1 MHIDISHI
9 PQEPWVYLFKNSKGT
24 ILYIW
29 KAKNL
34 QKRVSQYFTPNSLR
48 KQEMVAKA
56 SKVEFFVVANESE
69 SLYLENNLIKKH
81 KPFFNCM
88 LKWWNGYTYIKLT
101 DWDFPQVLTTRNK
114 RNDKATYIWPKHNT
128 KELKKLMQYL
138 RTILKYRTCP
148 NSEFKEWKICSDF
161 YFWLCGGWCE
171 KCKNKA
177 ELPQLKDGYKNNI
190 QIFSSFFKWNTKPIE
205 KVLLAQIND
214 AVDKQNFEWASQIRD
229 IYMHIEQLVERQHVE
244 LWKNLTWYVLAIKEI
259 AYSHIC
265 VLLNFYEWKLIDIIR
280 QEVPIDDGDI
290 YWIKSWFE
298 AEIWDL
304 NIQEWNSAFS
314 LLAYSNKVSFNKEE
328 KSALINMLE
337 WFFDSYVISST
348 LQWPWLHNQLLEQL
362 QNRYKFKNFPNRIEC
377 VDISHMNWDWIS
389 GWLSCIVWWI
399 PDKRKYRKYKIK
411 SVSEQSDD
419 YASLKEVLMRRFLKK
434 SPFGSMGDK
443 NLNAWKCLPLSR
455 GNLLS
460 SAEWT
465 CDKGVKIH
473 QPSAAPFKKGAQID
487 EQNLPDVFILDWWIG
502 QLNIVKDLCKES
514 SEFYKIFHQVDFVSL
529 WKWEARRKSWIW
541 LASKR
546 WHEWLVWE
554 KIYRFADDKFN
565 IEEIPLVYDQ
575 ADRFLVKLR
584 DEAHRFS
591 NSYRKQQ
598 MRNELKSEFKKLK
611 K

>member
-1 MHIDISHI
+1 MQIDISHI
-9 PQEPWVYLFKNSKGT
+9 PQEPWVYLFKDTRGT

-34 QKRVSQYFTPNSLR
+34 QKRVSQYFTPNSLW

-56 SKVEFFVVANESE
+56 SKVDFFVVANESE

-101 DWDFPQVLTTRNK
+101 ESDFPQVLTTRNK

-138 RTILKYRTCP
+138 RTILKYRTCS
-148 NSEFKEWKICSDF
+148 NSQFKEWKICSDF
-161 YFWLCGGWCE
+161 YFWLCGWWCE
-171 KCKNKA
+171 KCKNKSK
-177 ELPQLKDGYKNNI
+177 LSQLKDEYKKNL

-205 KVLLAQIND
+205 KEILSQID
-214 AVDKQNFEWASQIRD
+214 EAVSKQNFEWAWSLRD
-229 IYMHIEQLVERQHVE
+229 IYIHIEELVEKQHVE
-244 LWKNLTWYVLAIKEI
+244 LWKNLTWYVLSIKEI
-259 AYSHIC
+259 ANYNVCI
-265 VLLNFYEWKLIDIIR
+265 LLNFYEWKLIDIVREEIP
-280 QEVPIDDGDI
+280 VDDGDI

-304 NIQEWNSAFS
+304 QINDKISPFS
-314 LLAYSNKVSFNKEE
+314 LLAFSDKVSFNKEE
-328 KSALINMLE
+328 SIALIHMLE
-337 WFFDSYVISST
+337 WFFDSYVVSSS
-348 LQWPWLHNQLLEQL
+348 LQWPWIHNELLSQL
-362 QNRYKFKNFPNRIEC
+362 QSRYKLKNFPNWVEC
-377 VDISHMNWDWIS
+377 VDISHINGGWIS
-389 GWLSCIVWWI
+389 WWLSCIVWWI

-411 SVSEQSDD
+411 SVYEQSDD
-419 YASLKEVLMRRFLKK
+419 YASLKEVIQRRFL
-434 SPFGSMGDK
+434 
-443 NLNAWKCLPLSR
+443 WKEK
-455 GNLLS
+455 
-460 SAEWT
+460 A
-465 CDKGVKIH
+465 DY
-473 QPSAAPFKKGAQID
+473 
-487 EQNLPDVFILDWWIG
+487 PDIFILDWWIG
-502 QLNIVKDLCKES
+502 QLNVVKDLCKES
-514 SEFYKIFHQVDFVSL
+514 SEFSKAFKQVDFISL

-554 KIYRFADDKFN
+554 KIYRFIDDKFN

-598 MRNELKSEFKKLK
+598 MRNELKSEFKKIK
-611 K
+611 G

>member
-1 MHIDISHI
+1 MQIDISHI
-9 PQEPWVYLFKNSKGT
+9 PQEPWVYLFKDSKGT

-34 QKRVSQYFTPNSLR
+34 QKRVSQYFTPNSLW

-56 SKVEFFVVANESE
+56 SKVDFFVVANESE

-101 DWDFPQVLTTRNK
+101 DSDFPQVLTTRNK

-138 RTILKYRTCP
+138 RTILKYRTCT
-148 NSEFKEWKICSDF
+148 NSQFNQWKICSDY
-161 YFWLCGGWCE
+161 YFWLCNWWCE
-171 KCKNKA
+171 KCKNKSVLSDIK
-177 ELPQLKDGYKNNI
+177 EEYKRNLWML
-190 QIFSSFFKWNTKPIE
+190 SSFFKWNTKPIE
-205 KVLLAQIND
+205 KELLSQIDD
-214 AVDKQNFEWASQIRD
+214 AVSKQNFEWASQIRD
-229 IYMHIEQLVERQHVE
+229 IYMHIEELVEKQHVE
-244 LWKNLTWYVLAIKEI
+244 LWKNLTWYVLAIKQI
-259 AYSHIC
+259 SVSYIC

-280 QEVPIDDGDI
+280 QEVPMDDGDI
-290 YWIKSWFE
+290 YRIKSWFE
-298 AEIWDL
+298 AEVWDL
-304 NIQEWNSAFS
+304 IQQDKTLYWNSFSLIAFS
-314 LLAYSNKVSFNKEE
+314 DKVSFNREE

-362 QNRYKFKNFPNRIEC
+362 QAHYKLKNFPNWVEC
-377 VDISHMNWDWIS
+377 VDISHMNGDWIS

-399 PDKRKYRKYKIK
+399 PEKRKYRKYKIK

-419 YASLKEVLMRRFLKK
+419 YASLKEVMQRRFL
-434 SPFGSMGDK
+434 
-443 NLNAWKCLPLSR
+443 WKEES
-455 GNLLS
+455 
-460 SAEWT
+460 
-465 CDKGVKIH
+465 DY
-473 QPSAAPFKKGAQID
+473 
-487 EQNLPDVFILDWWIG
+487 PDVFVLDGWIG
-502 QLNIVKDLCKES
+502 QLNVVKELCNES
-514 SEFYKIFHQVDFVSL
+514 NEFMKIFKKVDFVSL

-554 KIYRFADDKFN
+554 KIYRFVDDKFN

-598 MRNELKSEFKKLK
+598 MRNELKNEFKKVK

>member
-1 MHIDISHI
+1 MQIDISHI
-9 PQEPWVYLFKNSKGT
+9 PQEPWVYLFKDLKGT

-34 QKRVSQYFTPNSLR
+34 QKRVSQYFTPNSLW

-56 SKVEFFVVANESE
+56 SKVDFFVVANESE

-88 LKWWNGYTYIKLT
+88 LKWWNGYTYIKLS

-148 NSEFKEWKICSDF
+148 NSQFNEWKICSDY
-161 YFWLCGGWCE
+161 YFWLCGWWCE
-171 KCKNKA
+171 KCKNKS
-177 ELPQLKDGYKNNI
+177 ELPQLRDEYKKSL
-190 QIFSSFFKWNTKPIE
+190 QMFTSFFKWNTKPIE
-205 KVLLAQIND
+205 KEILSQID
-214 AVDKQNFEWASQIRD
+214 EAVSKQNFEWAWSLRD
-229 IYMHIEQLVERQHVE
+229 IYIHIEELVEKQHVE
-244 LWKNLTWYVLAIKEI
+244 LWKDLTWYVLAIKEI
-259 AYSHIC
+259 SNFNVCI
-265 VLLNFYEWKLIDIIR
+265 LLNFYEWKLIDIVR
-280 QEVPIDDGDI
+280 EEVPVDDWDI

-304 NIQEWNSAFS
+304 IKQDKVSAFS
-314 LLAYSNKVSFNKEE
+314 LLAFSDKVSFNKEE
-328 KSALINMLE
+328 SIALIHMLE
-337 WFFDSYVISST
+337 WFFDSYVVSSS
-348 LQWPWLHNQLLEQL
+348 LQWPWIHNELLTQL
-362 QNRYKFKNFPNRIEC
+362 QNRYKFSNFPNWVEC
-377 VDISHMNWDWIS
+377 VDISHMNGDWIS
-389 GWLSCIVWWI
+389 WGLSCIVWWI
-399 PDKRKYRKYKIK
+399 PEKKKYRRYKIK

-419 YASLKEVLMRRFLKK
+419 YASLKEVMQRRFL
-434 SPFGSMGDK
+434 
-443 NLNAWKCLPLSR
+443 WKDRS
-455 GNLLS
+455 
-460 SAEWT
+460 
-465 CDKGVKIH
+465 DY
-473 QPSAAPFKKGAQID
+473 
-487 EQNLPDVFILDWWIG
+487 PDVFILDWWIG
-502 QLNIVKDLCKES
+502 QLNVVKDLCKES
-514 SEFYKIFHQVDFVSL
+514 SEFYKIFKQVDFVSL

-554 KIYRFADDKFN
+554 KIYRFTDDKFN

-598 MRNELKSEFKKLK
+598 MKNELRSEFKKIK

>member
-1 MHIDISHI
+1 MQIDISHI
-9 PQEPWVYLFKNSKGT
+9 PQEPWVYLFKDSKGT

-101 DWDFPQVLTTRNK
+101 EWDFPQVLTTRNK

-138 RTILKYRTCP
+138 RTILKYRTCS
-148 NSEFKEWKICSDF
+148 NSQFKEWKICSDF

-171 KCKNKA
+171 KCKNKS
-177 ELPQLKDGYKNNI
+177 ELLKLKEEYKNNLH
-190 QIFSSFFKWNTKPIE
+190 IFSSFFKWNTKPIE
-205 KVLLAQIND
+205 KVLLSQIDN
-214 AVDKQNFEWASQIRD
+214 AVAKQNFEWASQIRD
-229 IYMHIEQLVERQHVE
+229 IYMHIEELVERQHVE

-280 QEVPIDDGDI
+280 QEIPIDDWDI

-304 NIQEWNSAFS
+304 NTQEWNSEFS

-419 YASLKEVLMRRFLKK
+419 YASLKEVMQRRFLWKDK
-434 SPFGSMGDK
+434 S
-443 NLNAWKCLPLSR
+443 
-455 GNLLS
+455 
-460 SAEWT
+460 EY
-465 CDKGVKIH
+465 
-473 QPSAAPFKKGAQID
+473 
-487 EQNLPDVFILDWWIG
+487 PDVFVLDWWIG
-502 QLNIVKDLCKES
+502 QLNVVKDLCKES
-514 SEFYKIFHQVDFVSL
+514 SEFYKVFQQVDFVSL

-554 KIYRFADDKFN
+554 KIYRFIDDKFN
-565 IEEIPLVYDQ
+565 VEEISLVYDQ

-598 MRNELKSEFKKLK
+598 MRNELKSEFKKVK

>member
-1 MHIDISHI
+1 MQIEISHI
-9 PQEPWVYLFKNSKGT
+9 PQEPWVYLFKDVKGT

-34 QKRVSQYFTPNSLR
+34 QKRVSQYFSPNSLW

-56 SKVEFFVVANESE
+56 SKVDFFVVANESE

-81 KPFFNCM
+81 KPFFNNM

-101 DWDFPQVLTTRNK
+101 DWDFPQILTTRNK

-138 RTILKYRTCP
+138 RTVLKYRTCS
-148 NSEFKEWKICSDF
+148 NSQFKEWKICSDF
-161 YFWLCGGWCE
+161 YFCLCGWRCQ
-171 KCKNKA
+171 KYKNKS
-177 ELPQLKDGYKNNI
+177 ELEHFKQKYKQNL

-205 KVLLAQIND
+205 KELLSQIDD
-214 AVDKQNFEWASQIRD
+214 AVAKQNFEWASQMRD
-229 IYMHIEQLVERQHVE
+229 IYMHIEQLVEKQHVE

-280 QEVPIDDGDI
+280 QEIPIDDGDI

-304 NIQEWNSAFS
+304 NVQEWNSEFS

-362 QNRYKFKNFPNRIEC
+362 QNRYKFKNFPNRVEC
-377 VDISHMNWDWIS
+377 VDISHMNGDWIS

-419 YASLKEVLMRRFLKK
+419 YASLKEVMQRRFLWKIQNNK
-434 SPFGSMGDK
+434 DCPPLWKEGDHGVVEDFYSWNEKIPSPQGGVS
-443 NLNAWKCLPLSR
+443 PLS
-455 GNLLS
+455 
-460 SAEWT
+460 
-465 CDKGVKIH
+465 KG
-473 QPSAAPFKKGAQID
+473 
-487 EQNLPDVFILDWWIG
+487 EQNLPDIFVLDWWIG
-502 QLNIVKDLCKES
+502 QLNVVKDLCKES
-514 SEFYKIFHQVDFVSL
+514 SEFYKVFQQVDFVSL

-554 KIYRFADDKFN
+554 KIYRFVDDKFN

-598 MRNELKSEFKKLK
+598 MRNELKSEFKKIK
-611 K
+611 KQKS

>member
-1 MHIDISHI
+1 MD
-9 PQEPWVYLFKNSKGT
+9 
-24 ILYIW
+24 
-29 KAKNL
+29 
-34 QKRVSQYFTPNSLR
+34 
-48 KQEMVAKA
+48 
-56 SKVEFFVVANESE
+56 FFVVANESE

-88 LKWWNGYTYIKLT
+88 LKWWNGYTYIKFS

-114 RNDKATYIWPKHNT
+114 KNDKATYIWPKHNT

-138 RTILKYRTCP
+138 RTILKYRTCS
-148 NSEFKEWKICSDF
+148 NSQFKEWKICSDF
-161 YFWLCGGWCE
+161 YFWLCGWWCE
-171 KCKNKA
+171 KCKNKS
-177 ELPQLKDGYKNNI
+177 ELPQLKDEYKNNL

-205 KVLLAQIND
+205 KVLLSQIDD
-214 AVDKQNFEWASQIRD
+214 AVVKQNFEWASQIRD
-229 IYMHIEQLVERQHVE
+229 IYMHIEELVERQHVE

-298 AEIWDL
+298 AEIGDL
-304 NIQEWNSAFS
+304 NIQEWISAFS

-328 KSALINMLE
+328 KAALLNMLE

-362 QNRYKFKNFPNRIEC
+362 QSRYKFKNFPNRVEC
-377 VDISHMNWDWIS
+377 VDISHMNGDWIS

-399 PDKRKYRKYKIK
+399 PEKKKYRKYKIK

-419 YASLKEVLMRRFLKK
+419 YASLKEVLIRRFLKK
-434 SPFGSMGDK
+434 SPFCNWGDK
-443 NLNAWKCLPLSR
+443 NLNVLECLPLSR
-455 GNLLS
+455 GNV
-460 SAEWT
+460 A
-465 CDKGVKIH
+465 CDKGVKIS

-487 EQNLPDVFILDWWIG
+487 EQNLPDVFVLDWWIG
-502 QLNIVKDLCKES
+502 QLNVVKDLCKES
-514 SEFYKIFHQVDFVSL
+514 SEFYEIFQQVDFVSL

-554 KIYRFADDKFN
+554 KIYRFSDDKFN

-598 MRNELKSEFKKLK
+598 MKNELKSEFKKVK

>member
-1 MHIDISHI
+1 MQIDISHI
-9 PQEPWVYLFKNSKGT
+9 PQEPWVYLFKDSKGT

-34 QKRVSQYFTPNSLR
+34 QKRVSQYFTPNSLW

-101 DWDFPQVLTTRNK
+101 DSDFPQVLATRNK

-138 RTILKYRTCP
+138 RTILKYRTCS
-148 NSEFKEWKICSDF
+148 NSQFKEWKICSDF
-161 YFWLCGGWCE
+161 YFWLCGWWCE
-171 KCKNKA
+171 KCKNKS
-177 ELPQLKDGYKNNI
+177 ELPQLKEEYKNNL

-205 KVLLAQIND
+205 KVLLSQIDD
-214 AVDKQNFEWASQIRD
+214 AIAKQNFEWASQIRD
-229 IYMHIEQLVERQHVE
+229 IYMHIEELVERQHVE
-244 LWKNLTWYVLAIKEI
+244 LWKNLTGYVLAIKKI

-314 LLAYSNKVSFNKEE
+314 LLAYSNKVSFNREE

-362 QNRYKFKNFPNRIEC
+362 QNRYKFKNFPNRVEC
-377 VDISHMNWDWIS
+377 VDISHMNGDWIS

-419 YASLKEVLMRRFLKK
+419 YASLKEVMQRRFLWKNQNNK
-434 SPFGSMGDK
+434 NCSPLWKEGDHEVGEDFYSWNK
-443 NLNAWKCLPLSR
+443 EIPSAKAVSPLS
-455 GNLLS
+455 
-460 SAEWT
+460 
-465 CDKGVKIH
+465 KG
-473 QPSAAPFKKGAQID
+473 

-502 QLNIVKDLCKES
+502 QLNVVKDLCKES
-514 SEFYKIFHQVDFVSL
+514 AEFYKVFQQVDFVSL

-541 LASKR
+541 LASKH

-554 KIYRFADDKFN
+554 KIYRFVDDKFN

-598 MRNELKSEFKKLK
+598 MRNELKSEFKKVK

>member
-1 MHIDISHI
+1 MQIDISHI
-9 PQEPWVYLFKNSKGT
+9 PQQPWVYLFKDSKGI

-34 QKRVSQYFTPNSLR
+34 QKRVSQYFTPNSLW
-48 KQEMVAKA
+48 KQEMVTKA
-56 SKVEFFVVANESE
+56 SKVDFFVVANESE

-88 LKWWNGYTYIKLT
+88 LKWWNGYTYIKFS
-101 DWDFPQVLTTRNK
+101 DSDFPQVLTTRNK
-114 RNDKATYIWPKHNT
+114 KNDKATYIWPKHNT

-148 NSEFKEWKICSDF
+148 NSQFKEWKICSDF

-171 KCKNKA
+171 KCKDKS
-177 ELPQLKDGYKNNI
+177 ELPQLKEEYKNNL

-205 KVLLAQIND
+205 KVLLSQIGD
-214 AVDKQNFEWASQIRD
+214 AVSKQNFEWASQIRD
-229 IYMHIEQLVERQHVE
+229 IYMHIEELVERQHVE

-290 YWIKSWFE
+290 HWIKSWFE

-328 KSALINMLE
+328 KAALINMLE

-362 QNRYKFKNFPNRIEC
+362 QSRYKFNNFPNWVEC
-377 VDISHMNWDWIS
+377 VDISHMNGDWIS

-399 PDKRKYRKYKIK
+399 PEKKKYRKYKIK

-419 YASLKEVLMRRFLKK
+419 YASLKEVMQRRFLWKIQNNK
-434 SPFGSMGDK
+434 NCPPFWKEGDHEVVEDFCSW
-443 NLNAWKCLPLSR
+443 N
-455 GNLLS
+455 
-460 SAEWT
+460 E
-465 CDKGVKIH
+465 KI
-473 QPSAAPFKKGAQID
+473 PSAKAVSPLLKG
-487 EQNLPDVFILDWWIG
+487 EQNLPDVFVLDWWIG
-502 QLNIVKDLCKES
+502 QLNVVKDLCKES
-514 SEFYKIFHQVDFVSL
+514 SEFYKVFQQVDFVSL

-546 WHEWLVWE
+546 WQEWLVWE
-554 KIYRFADDKFN
+554 KIYRFVDDKFN

-598 MRNELKSEFKKLK
+598 MRNELKSEFKKVK
-611 K
+611 R

>member
-1 MHIDISHI
+1 MQIDISHI
-9 PQEPWVYLFKNSKGT
+9 PQEPWVYLFKDSKGA

-34 QKRVSQYFTPNSLR
+34 QKRVSQYFTPNSLW

-56 SKVEFFVVANESE
+56 SKVDFFVVANESE

-148 NSEFKEWKICSDF
+148 NSQFKEWKICSDF

-171 KCKNKA
+171 KCKNKS
-177 ELPQLKDGYKNNI
+177 ELPQLKETYKNNLH
-190 QIFSSFFKWNTKPIE
+190 IFSSFFKWNTKPIE
-205 KVLLAQIND
+205 KVLLSQIDD
-214 AVDKQNFEWASQIRD
+214 AVSKQNFEWASQIRD
-229 IYMHIEQLVERQHVE
+229 IYMHIEELVERQHVE

-280 QEVPIDDGDI
+280 QEIPIDDWDI

-304 NIQEWNSAFS
+304 NTQEWNSEFS

-362 QNRYKFKNFPNRIEC
+362 QNRYKFKNFPNRVEC
-377 VDISHMNWDWIS
+377 VDISHMNGDWIS

-399 PDKRKYRKYKIK
+399 PEKKKYRKYKIK

-419 YASLKEVLMRRFLKK
+419 YASLKEVMQRRFLWKTQNNKNCPPLWKEGDHEVGEDFYSWNKK
-434 SPFGSMGDK
+434 IPSAKAVS
-443 NLNAWKCLPLSR
+443 PLS
-455 GNLLS
+455 
-460 SAEWT
+460 
-465 CDKGVKIH
+465 KG
-473 QPSAAPFKKGAQID
+473 
-487 EQNLPDVFILDWWIG
+487 EQNLPDVFVLDWWIG
-502 QLNIVKDLCKES
+502 QLNVVKDLCKES
-514 SEFYKIFHQVDFVSL
+514 SEFYKVFQQVDFVSL

-541 LASKR
+541 LASKH
-546 WHEWLVWE
+546 WHDWLVWE
-554 KIYRFADDKFN
+554 KIYRFVDDKFN

-598 MRNELKSEFKKLK
+598 MRNELKSEFKKVK

>member
-1 MHIDISHI
+1 MQIDISHI
-9 PQEPWVYLFKNSKGT
+9 PQQPWVYLFKDSKGT

-34 QKRVSQYFTPNSLR
+34 QKRVSQYFTPNSLW

-56 SKVEFFVVANESE
+56 SKVDFFVVANESE

-88 LKWWNGYTYIKLT
+88 LKWWNGYTYIKFS
-101 DWDFPQVLTTRNK
+101 DSDFPQVLTTRNK
-114 RNDKATYIWPKHNT
+114 KNDKATYIWPKHNT

-148 NSEFKEWKICSDF
+148 NSQFKEWKICSDF

-171 KCKNKA
+171 KCKNKS
-177 ELPQLKDGYKNNI
+177 ELPQLEEEYKNNL

-205 KVLLAQIND
+205 KVLLSQIDD
-214 AVDKQNFEWASQIRD
+214 AVAKQNFEWASQIRD
-229 IYMHIEQLVERQHVE
+229 IYMHIEELVERQHVE
-244 LWKNLTWYVLAIKEI
+244 LWKNLTWYVLAIKKI

-280 QEVPIDDGDI
+280 QEIPIDDGDI

-362 QNRYKFKNFPNRIEC
+362 QSRYKFKNFPNWVEC
-377 VDISHMNWDWIS
+377 VDISHMNGDWIS

-419 YASLKEVLMRRFLKK
+419 YASLKEVMQRRFLWKTQNNKNCPPLWKEGDHEVGEDFYSWNKK
-434 SPFGSMGDK
+434 IPSAKAVS
-443 NLNAWKCLPLSR
+443 PLS
-455 GNLLS
+455 
-460 SAEWT
+460 
-465 CDKGVKIH
+465 KG
-473 QPSAAPFKKGAQID
+473 

-502 QLNIVKDLCKES
+502 QLNVVKDLCKES
-514 SEFYKIFHQVDFVSL
+514 GEFYKVFQQVDFVSL
-529 WKWEARRKSWIW
+529 WKWEARRKSGIW
-541 LASKR
+541 LASKH

-554 KIYRFADDKFN
+554 KIYRFVDDKFN

-598 MRNELKSEFKKLK
+598 MRNELKSEFKKVK

>member
-1 MHIDISHI
+1 M
-9 PQEPWVYLFKNSKGT
+9 
-24 ILYIW
+24 
-29 KAKNL
+29 
-34 QKRVSQYFTPNSLR
+34 
-48 KQEMVAKA
+48 
-56 SKVEFFVVANESE
+56 
-69 SLYLENNLIKKH
+69 
-81 KPFFNCM
+81 
-88 LKWWNGYTYIKLT
+88 
-101 DWDFPQVLTTRNK
+101 
-114 RNDKATYIWPKHNT
+114 
-128 KELKKLMQYL
+128 
-138 RTILKYRTCP
+138 
-148 NSEFKEWKICSDF
+148 
-161 YFWLCGGWCE
+161 
-171 KCKNKA
+171 
-177 ELPQLKDGYKNNI
+177 
-190 QIFSSFFKWNTKPIE
+190 
-205 KVLLAQIND
+205 
-214 AVDKQNFEWASQIRD
+214 RD
-229 IYMHIEQLVERQHVE
+229 IYMHIEQLVEKQHVE

-280 QEVPIDDGDI
+280 QEIPIDDGDI

-304 NIQEWNSAFS
+304 NVQEWNSEFS

-362 QNRYKFKNFPNRIEC
+362 QNRYKFKNFPNRVEC
-377 VDISHMNWDWIS
+377 VDISHMNGDWIS

-419 YASLKEVLMRRFLKK
+419 YASLKEVMQRRFLWKIQNNK
-434 SPFGSMGDK
+434 DCPPLWKEGDHGVVEDFYSWNEKIPSPQGGVS
-443 NLNAWKCLPLSR
+443 PLS
-455 GNLLS
+455 
-460 SAEWT
+460 
-465 CDKGVKIH
+465 KG
-473 QPSAAPFKKGAQID
+473 
-487 EQNLPDVFILDWWIG
+487 EQNLPDIFVLDWWIG
-502 QLNIVKDLCKES
+502 QLNVVKDLCKES
-514 SEFYKIFHQVDFVSL
+514 SEFYKVFQQVDFVSL

-554 KIYRFADDKFN
+554 KIYRFVDDKFN

-598 MRNELKSEFKKLK
+598 MRNELKSEFKKIK
-611 K
+611 KQKS

>member
-1 MHIDISHI
+1 MQIDISHI
-9 PQEPWVYLFKNSKGT
+9 PQEPWVYLFKDSKGT

-34 QKRVSQYFTPNSLR
+34 QKRVSQYFTPNSLW

-56 SKVEFFVVANESE
+56 SKVDFFVVANESE

-101 DWDFPQVLTTRNK
+101 DSDFPQVLTTRNK

-138 RTILKYRTCP
+138 RTVLKYRTCP
-148 NSEFKEWKICSDF
+148 NSQFNQWKICSDF
-161 YFWLCGGWCE
+161 YFWLCNGRCE
-171 KCKNKA
+171 KCKNKS
-177 ELPQLKDGYKNNI
+177 ELSEWKELYKKDL

-205 KVLLAQIND
+205 KELLSQIDD
-214 AVDKQNFEWASQIRD
+214 AVSKQNFEWASQIRD
-229 IYMHIEQLVERQHVE
+229 IYMHIEELVEKQHVE

-259 AYSHIC
+259 SSSYISI
-265 VLLNFYEWKLIDIIR
+265 LLNFYEWKLIDIVR
-280 QEVPIDDGDI
+280 QDTPIDDGDI

-304 NIQEWNSAFS
+304 NIQEWISEFS

-328 KSALINMLE
+328 KSALINMLD

-362 QNRYKFKNFPNRIEC
+362 QSRYKSKNFPNWIEC
-377 VDISHMNWDWIS
+377 VDISHMNGDRIS
-389 GWLSCIVWWI
+389 GGLSCIVWWI

-419 YASLKEVLMRRFLKK
+419 YASLKEVLQRRFI
-434 SPFGSMGDK
+434 
-443 NLNAWKCLPLSR
+443 WK
-455 GNLLS
+455 
-460 SAEWT
+460 
-465 CDKGVKIH
+465 
-473 QPSAAPFKKGAQID
+473 
-487 EQNLPDVFILDWWIG
+487 EQSDYPDVFILDWWIG
-502 QLNIVKDLCKES
+502 QLNVVKDLCKES
-514 SEFYKIFHQVDFVSL
+514 SEFHKIFKQVDFVSL

-546 WHEWLVWE
+546 GHEWLVWE
-554 KIYRFADDKFN
+554 KIYRFIDDKFN
-565 IEEIPLVYDQ
+565 IEEIPMVYDQ
-575 ADRFLVKLR
+575 ADRFLIKLR

-598 MRNELKSEFKKLK
+598 MKNELKSEFRKINKKK
-611 K
+611 

>member
-1 MHIDISHI
+1 MQIDISHI
-9 PQEPWVYLFKNSKGT
+9 PQEPWVYLFKDSKGT

-34 QKRVSQYFTPNSLR
+34 QKRVSQYFTPNSLW

-56 SKVEFFVVANESE
+56 SKVEFFIVANESE

-88 LKWWNGYTYIKLT
+88 LKWWNGYTYIKFS
-101 DWDFPQVLTTRNK
+101 DSDFPQVLTTRNR

-148 NSEFKEWKICSDF
+148 NSQFKEWKICSDF

-171 KCKNKA
+171 KCKNKS
-177 ELPQLKDGYKNNI
+177 ELSQLKDEYKNGL

-205 KVLLAQIND
+205 KALLSQMDD
-214 AVDKQNFEWASQIRD
+214 AVAKQNFEWASQIRD
-229 IYMHIEQLVERQHVE
+229 IYMHIEELVERQHVE

-265 VLLNFYEWKLIDIIR
+265 VLLNFYEWKLIDIIH

-290 YWIKSWFE
+290 YWIKSWLE

-304 NIQEWNSAFS
+304 NIQEWNSVFS

-362 QNRYKFKNFPNRIEC
+362 QNRYKFKNFPNRVEC
-377 VDISHMNWDWIS
+377 VDISHMNGDWIS

-399 PDKRKYRKYKIK
+399 PEKKKYRKYKIK
-411 SVSEQSDD
+411 SVSGQSDD
-419 YASLKEVLMRRFLKK
+419 YASLKEVMQRRFLWKDK
-434 SPFGSMGDK
+434 S
-443 NLNAWKCLPLSR
+443 
-455 GNLLS
+455 
-460 SAEWT
+460 EY
-465 CDKGVKIH
+465 
-473 QPSAAPFKKGAQID
+473 
-487 EQNLPDVFILDWWIG
+487 PDVFVLDWWMG
-502 QLNIVKDLCKES
+502 QLNVVKDLCKES
-514 SEFYKIFHQVDFVSL
+514 SEFYKIFQQVDFASL

-546 WHEWLVWE
+546 WYEWLVWE
-554 KIYRFADDKFN
+554 KIYRFADGKFN

-598 MRNELKSEFKKLK
+598 MKNELKSEFKKVK

>member
-1 MHIDISHI
+1 MQVDISHI
-9 PQEPWVYLFKNSKGT
+9 PQDPWVYLFKDSKGT

-34 QKRVSQYFTPNSLR
+34 HKRVSQYFTPNSLW

-56 SKVEFFVVANESE
+56 SKVEFFVVSNESE

-88 LKWWNGYTYIKLT
+88 LKWWNGYTYIKLS
-101 DWDFPQVLTTRNK
+101 DSDFPQVLTTRNK

-148 NSEFKEWKICSDF
+148 NSQFNEWKICSDF
-161 YFWLCGGWCE
+161 YFWLCWWWCE
-171 KCKNKA
+171 KCKNKS
-177 ELPQLKDGYKNNI
+177 ELSNFKEQYKKSL

-205 KVLLAQIND
+205 KELLSQID
-214 AVDKQNFEWASQIRD
+214 EAVSKQNFEWASQIRD
-229 IYMHIEQLVERQHVE
+229 IYMHIEELVERQHVE

-259 AYSHIC
+259 LKSYISI
-265 VLLNFYEWKLIDIIR
+265 LLNFYEWKLIDIVR
-280 QEVPIDDGDI
+280 QDTPIDDGDV

-304 NIQEWNSAFS
+304 NVQKWNSNFS
-314 LLAYSNKVSFNKEE
+314 LLAYSDKVSFNKEE
-328 KSALINMLE
+328 KIALINMLE

-362 QNRYKFKNFPNRIEC
+362 QTRFKFKNFPNRIEC
-377 VDISHMNWDWIS
+377 VDISHMNGDWIS
-389 GWLSCIVWWI
+389 GGLSCIVWWI
-399 PDKRKYRKYKIK
+399 PEKRKYRKYKIK
-411 SVSEQSDD
+411 SVSWQSDD
-419 YASLKEVLMRRFLKK
+419 YASLKEVIERRFLWKDK
-434 SPFGSMGDK
+434 SDY
-443 NLNAWKCLPLSR
+443 
-455 GNLLS
+455 
-460 SAEWT
+460 
-465 CDKGVKIH
+465 
-473 QPSAAPFKKGAQID
+473 
-487 EQNLPDVFILDWWIG
+487 PDVFILDGWIG
-502 QLNIVKDLCKES
+502 QLNVVKDLCKES
-514 SEFYKIFHQVDFVSL
+514 SEFYKIFKQVDFLSL

-541 LASKR
+541 LASRR
-546 WHEWLVWE
+546 WYEWLVWE
-554 KIYRFADDKFN
+554 KIYRFTDDKFN
-565 IEEIPLVYDQ
+565 IEELPLVYDQ

-598 MRNELKSEFKKLK
+598 MKNELKSEFKKIK
-611 K
+611 R

>member
-1 MHIDISHI
+1 MQIDISHI
-9 PQEPWVYLFKNSKGT
+9 PQEPWVYLFKDSKGT

-101 DWDFPQVLTTRNK
+101 EWDFPQVLTTRNK

-138 RTILKYRTCP
+138 RTILKYRTCS
-148 NSEFKEWKICSDF
+148 NSQFKEWKICSDF

-171 KCKNKA
+171 KCKNKS
-177 ELPQLKDGYKNNI
+177 ELLKLKEEYKNNLH
-190 QIFSSFFKWNTKPIE
+190 IFSSFFKWNTKPIE
-205 KVLLAQIND
+205 KVLLSQIDN
-214 AVDKQNFEWASQIRD
+214 AVAKQNFEWASQIRD
-229 IYMHIEQLVERQHVE
+229 IYMHIEELVERQHVE

-280 QEVPIDDGDI
+280 QEIPIDDWDI

-304 NIQEWNSAFS
+304 NTQEWNSEFS

-419 YASLKEVLMRRFLKK
+419 YASLKEVMQRRFLWKDK
-434 SPFGSMGDK
+434 S
-443 NLNAWKCLPLSR
+443 
-455 GNLLS
+455 
-460 SAEWT
+460 EY
-465 CDKGVKIH
+465 
-473 QPSAAPFKKGAQID
+473 
-487 EQNLPDVFILDWWIG
+487 PDVFVLDWWIG
-502 QLNIVKDLCKES
+502 QLNVVKDLCKES
-514 SEFYKIFHQVDFVSL
+514 SEFYKVFQQVDFVSL

-554 KIYRFADDKFN
+554 KIYRFIDDKFN
-565 IEEIPLVYDQ
+565 VEEISLVYDQ
-575 ADRFLVKLR
+575 ADRFLIKLR

-598 MRNELKSEFKKLK
+598 MRNELKSEFKKVK

>member
-1 MHIDISHI
+1 MQIDISHI
-9 PQEPWVYLFKNSKGT
+9 PQEPWVYLFKDSKGT

-34 QKRVSQYFTPNSLR
+34 QKRVSQYFTPNSLW

-88 LKWWNGYTYIKLT
+88 LKWGNGYAYIKLT
-101 DWDFPQVLTTRNK
+101 EWDFPQVLTTRNK

-138 RTILKYRTCP
+138 RTILKYRTCS
-148 NSEFKEWKICSDF
+148 NLQFKEWKICSDF

-171 KCKNKA
+171 KCKNKS
-177 ELPQLKDGYKNNI
+177 ELPQLKEEYKNNLH
-190 QIFSSFFKWNTKPIE
+190 IFSSFFKWNTKPIE
-205 KVLLAQIND
+205 KVLLSQIDD
-214 AVDKQNFEWASQIRD
+214 AVAKQNFEWASQIRD
-229 IYMHIEQLVERQHVE
+229 IYMHIEELVERQHVE

-280 QEVPIDDGDI
+280 QEIPIDDGDI

-304 NIQEWNSAFS
+304 NTQEWNSEFS

-362 QNRYKFKNFPNRIEC
+362 KNRYKFKNFPNRIEC

-419 YASLKEVLMRRFLKK
+419 YASLKEVMQRRFLWKEK
-434 SPFGSMGDK
+434 S
-443 NLNAWKCLPLSR
+443 
-455 GNLLS
+455 
-460 SAEWT
+460 EY
-465 CDKGVKIH
+465 
-473 QPSAAPFKKGAQID
+473 
-487 EQNLPDVFILDWWIG
+487 PDVFVLDWWIG
-502 QLNIVKDLCKES
+502 QLNVVKDLCKES
-514 SEFYKIFHQVDFVSL
+514 SEFYKVFQQVDFVSL

-554 KIYRFADDKFN
+554 KIYRFIDDKFN
-565 IEEIPLVYDQ
+565 IEEISLVYDQ

-598 MRNELKSEFKKLK
+598 MRNELKSEFKKVK

>member
-1 MHIDISHI
+1 MQIDISHI
-9 PQEPWVYLFKNSKGT
+9 PQEPWVYLFKDPKGT

-34 QKRVSQYFTPNSLR
+34 QKRVSQYFTPNSLW

-101 DWDFPQVLTTRNK
+101 EWDFPQVLTTRNK

-148 NSEFKEWKICSDF
+148 NSQFKEWKICSDF

-171 KCKNKA
+171 KCKNKS
-177 ELPQLKDGYKNNI
+177 ELPQIKEEYKNNLH
-190 QIFSSFFKWNTKPIE
+190 IFSSFFKWNTKPIE
-205 KVLLAQIND
+205 KVLLSQIDD
-214 AVDKQNFEWASQIRD
+214 AVAKQNFEWASQIRD
-229 IYMHIEQLVERQHVE
+229 IYMHIEELVERQHVE

-280 QEVPIDDGDI
+280 QEIPTDDWDI

-304 NIQEWNSAFS
+304 NTQEWNSAFS

-362 QNRYKFKNFPNRIEC
+362 KNRYKFKNFPNRIEC

-419 YASLKEVLMRRFLKK
+419 YASLKEVMQRRFLWKDK
-434 SPFGSMGDK
+434 S
-443 NLNAWKCLPLSR
+443 
-455 GNLLS
+455 
-460 SAEWT
+460 EY
-465 CDKGVKIH
+465 
-473 QPSAAPFKKGAQID
+473 
-487 EQNLPDVFILDWWIG
+487 PDVFVLDWWIG
-502 QLNIVKDLCKES
+502 QLNVVKDLCKES
-514 SEFYKIFHQVDFVSL
+514 SEFYKVFQQVDFVSL

-554 KIYRFADDKFN
+554 KIYRFIDDKFN
-565 IEEIPLVYDQ
+565 VEEISLVYDQ

-598 MRNELKSEFKKLK
+598 MRNELKSEFKKIK

>member
-1 MHIDISHI
+1 MQIDISHI
-9 PQEPWVYLFKNSKGT
+9 PQEPWVYLFKDSKGS

-34 QKRVSQYFTPNSLR
+34 QKRVSQYFNPNSLW

-101 DWDFPQVLTTRNK
+101 EWDFPQVLTTRNK

-148 NSEFKEWKICSDF
+148 NSQFKEWKICSDF

-171 KCKNKA
+171 KCKNKS
-177 ELPQLKDGYKNNI
+177 ELSQLKDEYKNNL

-205 KVLLAQIND
+205 KVLLSQIDD
-214 AVDKQNFEWASQIRD
+214 AVVKQNFEWASQIRD
-229 IYMHIEQLVERQHVE
+229 IYMHIEELVERQHVE
-244 LWKNLTWYVLAIKEI
+244 LWKNLTWYVLAIKKI

-280 QEVPIDDGDI
+280 QKVPIDDGDI

-362 QNRYKFKNFPNRIEC
+362 QNRYKFKNFPNWVEC

-389 GWLSCIVWWI
+389 GWLSCIVWGI
-399 PDKRKYRKYKIK
+399 PEKKKYRKYKIK

-419 YASLKEVLMRRFLKK
+419 YASLKEVMQRRFLWKEK
-434 SPFGSMGDK
+434 FGY
-443 NLNAWKCLPLSR
+443 
-455 GNLLS
+455 
-460 SAEWT
+460 
-465 CDKGVKIH
+465 
-473 QPSAAPFKKGAQID
+473 
-487 EQNLPDVFILDWWIG
+487 PDVFILDWWIG
-502 QLNIVKDLCKES
+502 QLNVIKDLCKES
-514 SEFYKIFHQVDFVSL
+514 PEFYKVFQKVDFVSL

-554 KIYRFADDKFN
+554 KIYRFADGKFN

-598 MRNELKSEFKKLK
+598 MKNELKSEFKKVK

>member
-1 MHIDISHI
+1 MQIDISHI
-9 PQEPWVYLFKNSKGT
+9 PQEPWVYLFKDSKGT

-34 QKRVSQYFTPNSLR
+34 QKRVSQYFTPNSLW

-56 SKVEFFVVANESE
+56 SKVDFFVVANESE

-101 DWDFPQVLTTRNK
+101 DSDFPQVLTTRNK

-148 NSEFKEWKICSDF
+148 NSQFNQWKICSDF
-161 YFWLCGGWCE
+161 YFWLCNGRCE
-171 KCKNKA
+171 KCRNKS
-177 ELPQLKDGYKNNI
+177 ELPELKELYKKDL

-205 KVLLAQIND
+205 KELLSQID
-214 AVDKQNFEWASQIRD
+214 EAVAKQNFEWASQIRD
-229 IYMHIEQLVERQHVE
+229 IYMHIEELVEKQHVE

-259 AYSHIC
+259 STSYISI
-265 VLLNFYEWKLIDIIR
+265 LLNFYEWKLIDIVR
-280 QEVPIDDGDI
+280 QDTPIDDGDI

-304 NIQEWNSAFS
+304 NIQEWVSEFS

-362 QNRYKFKNFPNRIEC
+362 QSRYKFQNFPNWIEC
-377 VDISHMNWDWIS
+377 VDISHMNGDWIS
-389 GWLSCIVWWI
+389 GGLSCIVWWI

-419 YASLKEVLMRRFLKK
+419 YASLKEVLQRRFLWKDK
-434 SPFGSMGDK
+434 S
-443 NLNAWKCLPLSR
+443 
-455 GNLLS
+455 
-460 SAEWT
+460 EY
-465 CDKGVKIH
+465 
-473 QPSAAPFKKGAQID
+473 
-487 EQNLPDVFILDWWIG
+487 PDVFILDWWIG
-502 QLNIVKDLCKES
+502 QLNVVKDLCKES
-514 SEFYKIFHQVDFVSL
+514 LEFHKIFKQVDFVSL

-546 WHEWLVWE
+546 GHEWLVWE

-598 MRNELKSEFKKLK
+598 MKNELKSEFKKVK

>member
-1 MHIDISHI
+1 MQIDISHI
-9 PQEPWVYLFKNSKGT
+9 PQEPWVYLFKDSKGT

-34 QKRVSQYFTPNSLR
+34 QKRVSQYFTPNSLW

-101 DWDFPQVLTTRNK
+101 EWDFPQVLTTRNK

-138 RTILKYRTCP
+138 RTILKYRTCS
-148 NSEFKEWKICSDF
+148 NSLFKEWKICSDF

-171 KCKNKA
+171 KCKNKS
-177 ELPQLKDGYKNNI
+177 ELPQLKEEYKNNLH
-190 QIFSSFFKWNTKPIE
+190 IFSSFFKWNTKPIE
-205 KVLLAQIND
+205 KVLLSQIDD
-214 AVDKQNFEWASQIRD
+214 AVAKQNFEWASQIRD
-229 IYMHIEQLVERQHVE
+229 IYTHIEELVERQHVE
-244 LWKNLTWYVLAIKEI
+244 LWKNLTWYVLAIKKI

-362 QNRYKFKNFPNRIEC
+362 QNRYKFKNFPNWIEC

-419 YASLKEVLMRRFLKK
+419 YASLKEVMQRRFLWKTQNNKNCPPLWKEGDHEVGEDFYSWNKK
-434 SPFGSMGDK
+434 IPSAKAVS
-443 NLNAWKCLPLSR
+443 PLS
-455 GNLLS
+455 
-460 SAEWT
+460 
-465 CDKGVKIH
+465 KG
-473 QPSAAPFKKGAQID
+473 
-487 EQNLPDVFILDWWIG
+487 EQNLPDVFVLDWWIG
-502 QLNIVKDLCKES
+502 QLNVVKDLCKES
-514 SEFYKIFHQVDFVSL
+514 SEFYKVFQQVDFVSL

-541 LASKR
+541 LTSKR

-554 KIYRFADDKFN
+554 KIYRFIDDKFN
-565 IEEIPLVYDQ
+565 VEEISLVYDQ

-598 MRNELKSEFKKLK
+598 MRNELKSEFKKVK

>member
-1 MHIDISHI
+1 MQIDISHI
-9 PQEPWVYLFKNSKGT
+9 PQEPWVYLFKDSKGT

-34 QKRVSQYFTPNSLR
+34 QKRVSQYFTPNSLW

-148 NSEFKEWKICSDF
+148 NSQFKEWKICSDF

-177 ELPQLKDGYKNNI
+177 ELPQLKEEYKNNL

-205 KVLLAQIND
+205 KVLLSQIDD
-214 AVDKQNFEWASQIRD
+214 AVAKQNFEWASQIRD
-229 IYMHIEQLVERQHVE
+229 IYMHIEELVERQHVE
-244 LWKNLTWYVLAIKEI
+244 LWKNLTWYVLAIKKI

-280 QEVPIDDGDI
+280 QEVPTDDGDI

-362 QNRYKFKNFPNRIEC
+362 QNRYKFKNFPNWVEC

-389 GWLSCIVWWI
+389 GWLSCIVWGI
-399 PDKRKYRKYKIK
+399 PEKKKYRKYKIK

-419 YASLKEVLMRRFLKK
+419 YASLKEVMQRRFLWKEK
-434 SPFGSMGDK
+434 FGY
-443 NLNAWKCLPLSR
+443 
-455 GNLLS
+455 
-460 SAEWT
+460 
-465 CDKGVKIH
+465 
-473 QPSAAPFKKGAQID
+473 
-487 EQNLPDVFILDWWIG
+487 PDVFILDWWIG
-502 QLNIVKDLCKES
+502 QLNVIKDLCKES
-514 SEFYKIFHQVDFVSL
+514 PEFYKVFQKVDFVSL

-554 KIYRFADDKFN
+554 KIYRFADGKFN

-598 MRNELKSEFKKLK
+598 MKNELKSEFKKVK

>member
-1 MHIDISHI
+1 MQIDISHI
-9 PQEPWVYLFKNSKGT
+9 PQQPWVYLFKDSKGT

-34 QKRVSQYFTPNSLR
+34 QKRVSQYFTPNSLW

-56 SKVEFFVVANESE
+56 SKVDFFVVANESE

-101 DWDFPQVLTTRNK
+101 ESDFPQVLTTRNK

-148 NSEFKEWKICSDF
+148 NSQFKEWKICSDF

-171 KCKNKA
+171 KCKNKS
-177 ELPQLKDGYKNNI
+177 ELLQLKEEYKNNL
-190 QIFSSFFKWNTKPIE
+190 QIFSSFFKGNTKPIE
-205 KVLLAQIND
+205 KVLLSQIND
-214 AVDKQNFEWASQIRD
+214 AVAKQNFEWASQIRD
-229 IYMHIEQLVERQHVE
+229 IYMHIEELVERQHVE
-244 LWKNLTWYVLAIKEI
+244 LWKNLTWYVLAIKKI

-304 NIQEWNSAFS
+304 NTQEWNSAFS

-362 QNRYKFKNFPNRIEC
+362 QNRYKFKNFPNWVEC
-377 VDISHMNWDWIS
+377 VDISHMNGDWIS

-399 PDKRKYRKYKIK
+399 PEKKKYRKYKIK

-419 YASLKEVLMRRFLKK
+419 YASLKEVMQRRFLWKE
-434 SPFGSMGDK
+434 
-443 NLNAWKCLPLSR
+443 NA
-455 GNLLS
+455 
-460 SAEWT
+460 EY
-465 CDKGVKIH
+465 
-473 QPSAAPFKKGAQID
+473 
-487 EQNLPDVFILDWWIG
+487 PDVFILDWWIG
-502 QLNIVKDLCKES
+502 QLNVVKDLCKES
-514 SEFYKIFHQVDFVSL
+514 SEFYKVFQQVDFVSL

-554 KIYRFADDKFN
+554 KIYRFVDDKFN

-598 MRNELKSEFKKLK
+598 MKNELKSEFKEIK

>member
-1 MHIDISHI
+1 MQIDISHI
-9 PQEPWVYLFKNSKGT
+9 PQQPWVYLFKDSKGT

-34 QKRVSQYFTPNSLR
+34 QKRVSQYFTPNSLW

-56 SKVEFFVVANESE
+56 SKVDFFVVANESE

-101 DWDFPQVLTTRNK
+101 DSDFPQVLTTRNK

-138 RTILKYRTCP
+138 RTVLKYRTCP
-148 NSEFKEWKICSDF
+148 NSQFNQWKICSDF
-161 YFWLCGGWCE
+161 YFWLCNGRCE
-171 KCKNKA
+171 KCKNKS
-177 ELPQLKDGYKNNI
+177 ELSEWKELYKKDL

-205 KVLLAQIND
+205 KELLSQIDD
-214 AVDKQNFEWASQIRD
+214 AVSKQNFEWASQIRD
-229 IYMHIEQLVERQHVE
+229 IYMHIEELVEKQHVE

-259 AYSHIC
+259 SSSYISI
-265 VLLNFYEWKLIDIIR
+265 LLNFYEWKLIDIVR
-280 QEVPIDDGDI
+280 QDTPIDDGDI

-304 NIQEWNSAFS
+304 NIQEWISEFS

-328 KSALINMLE
+328 KSALINMLD

-362 QNRYKFKNFPNRIEC
+362 QSRYKSKNFPNWIEC
-377 VDISHMNWDWIS
+377 VDISHMNGDRIS
-389 GWLSCIVWWI
+389 GGLSCIVWWI

-419 YASLKEVLMRRFLKK
+419 YASLKEVLQRRFI
-434 SPFGSMGDK
+434 
-443 NLNAWKCLPLSR
+443 WK
-455 GNLLS
+455 
-460 SAEWT
+460 
-465 CDKGVKIH
+465 
-473 QPSAAPFKKGAQID
+473 
-487 EQNLPDVFILDWWIG
+487 EQSDYPDVFILDWWIG
-502 QLNIVKDLCKES
+502 QLNVVKDLCKES
-514 SEFYKIFHQVDFVSL
+514 SEFHKIFKQVDFVSL

-546 WHEWLVWE
+546 GHEWLVWE
-554 KIYRFADDKFN
+554 KIYRFIDDKFN
-565 IEEIPLVYDQ
+565 IEEIPMVYDQ
-575 ADRFLVKLR
+575 ADRFLIKLR

-598 MRNELKSEFKKLK
+598 MKNELKSEFRKINKKK
-611 K
+611 

>member
-1 MHIDISHI
+1 MQIDISHI
-9 PQEPWVYLFKNSKGT
+9 PQEPWVYLFKDSKGT

-34 QKRVSQYFTPNSLR
+34 QKRVSQYFTPNSLW

-88 LKWWNGYTYIKLT
+88 LKWGNGYTYIKLT
-101 DWDFPQVLTTRNK
+101 EWDFPQVLTTRNK

-138 RTILKYRTCP
+138 RTILKYRTCS
-148 NSEFKEWKICSDF
+148 NSQFKEWKICSDF

-171 KCKNKA
+171 KCKNKS
-177 ELPQLKDGYKNNI
+177 ELPQLKEEYKNNLH
-190 QIFSSFFKWNTKPIE
+190 IFSSFFKWNTKPIE
-205 KVLLAQIND
+205 KVLLSQIDD
-214 AVDKQNFEWASQIRD
+214 AVAKQNFEWASQIRD
-229 IYMHIEQLVERQHVE
+229 IYMHIEELVERQHVE

-280 QEVPIDDGDI
+280 QEIPIDDWDI

-304 NIQEWNSAFS
+304 NTQEWNSEFS

-362 QNRYKFKNFPNRIEC
+362 KNRYKFKNFPNRIEC

-419 YASLKEVLMRRFLKK
+419 YASLKEVMQRRFLWKDK
-434 SPFGSMGDK
+434 S
-443 NLNAWKCLPLSR
+443 
-455 GNLLS
+455 
-460 SAEWT
+460 EY
-465 CDKGVKIH
+465 
-473 QPSAAPFKKGAQID
+473 
-487 EQNLPDVFILDWWIG
+487 PDVFVLDWWIG
-502 QLNIVKDLCKES
+502 QLNVVKDLCKES
-514 SEFYKIFHQVDFVSL
+514 SEFYKVFQQVDFVSL

-554 KIYRFADDKFN
+554 KIYRFIDDKFN
-565 IEEIPLVYDQ
+565 VEEISLVYDQ

-598 MRNELKSEFKKLK
+598 MRNELKSEFKKVK